1 MYAQCDQRFQR
12 RVRKDPIEDQ
22 KCDAVANLL
31 IQGASGDQ
39 LETEVKE
46 TLAQQAPEPVAPEQI
61 KLVNKRGRRSVL
73 ICCCL
78 VVRYADV
85 LHINR

>member
-1 MYAQCDQRFQR
+1 MAHRYRSQR

-39 LETEVKE
+39 LESEVKE

-61 KLVNKRGRRSVL
+61 KLVNKRGRRSVCSL
-73 ICCCL
+73 SM
-78 VVRYADV
+78 AEDQD
-85 LHINR
+85 